1 MAVTAAVLVKH
12 PEVRGYDGV
21 FEQGPVDRRQ
31 QPAEPPNLAKARGTV
46 NAGDHHIIAELG
58 DADRGLAV
66 EAAVPTEPIRLV
78 PGGPVNAL
86 GVFFDRGEQ
95 VVVAATGKRGG
106 GQWHRGSPD
115 DSPSTYGDRRHGMP
129 RVPVQ
134 ARETASA
141 EGVGSL
147 SGGRPSR
154 GGGRA
159 IMW

>member
-66 EAAVPTEPIRLV
+66 EAAVPAEPIRLV
-78 PGGPVNAL
+78 TGGALNAL
-86 GVFFDRGEQ
+86 GVFFDWGEQ
-95 VVVAATGKRGG
+95 VVVAAAREGGG
-106 GQWHRGSPD
+106 GQRHRGAPD
-115 DSPSTYGDRRHGMP
+115 DSPPTYGDRRHGSAPGMP
-129 RVPVQ
+129 RLPVQ

-141 EGVGSL
+141 EGC
-147 SGGRPSR
+147 R
-154 GGGRA
+154 
-159 IMW
+159 